1 MEVLIGMKAI
11 SLGGAVG
18 RVSYPGCGIIAG
30 RSADGLSAV
39 VAYFIMGR
47 SPLTK
52 NRMFVEDGGGV
63 RIAPFRKEL
72 MRDEALLVYSPVLAF
87 ENKILIGN
95 GPHTENVFQNLAS
108 GRTFE
113 ESLSSLSYIPD
124 APNFTP
130 RLTGLVTTDG
140 EGFNLKMSLVKS
152 MDPYGSSLGRYVY
165 EYENVPAGT
174 GYYLHT
180 CAFDA
185 NPLPA
190 FSGEPIQVSVN
201 GSIFD
206 IVADVWENMNAEN
219 KVSLW
224 VRCVDLKSHKSMSR
238 IINKNR

>member
-1 MEVLIGMKAI
+1 MKAI

-18 RVSYPGCGIIAG
+18 RVSYPGCGMIAG

-39 VAYFIMGR
+39 IAYFIMGR

-52 NRMFVEDGGGV
+52 NRLFLEEGGGV
-63 RIAPFRKEL
+63 KIEPFIKSV
-72 MRDEALLVYSPVLAF
+72 MRDEALLIYSPVIAF
-87 ENKILIGN
+87 ENKILVGN
-95 GPHTENVFQNLAS
+95 GSHIEQVYSNLVGGRSYEDALS
-108 GRTFE
+108 G
-113 ESLSSLSYIPD
+113 LSYIPD

-130 RLTGLVTTDG
+130 RLTGLVSMDG
-140 EGFNLKMSLVKS
+140 ESFNLKMSLVKS
-152 MDPYGSSLGRYVY
+152 MDLYGASTGRYTY
-165 EYENVPAGT
+165 EYESVPAGT

-206 IVADVWENMNAEN
+206 IVADVWENLNHEN

-224 VRCVDLKSHKSMSR
+224 VRTVDLKTHKSMSR

>member
-1 MEVLIGMKAI
+1 MKAI

-18 RVSYPGCGIIAG
+18 RVSYPGCGVIAG

-39 VAYFIMGR
+39 IAYFIMGR

-52 NRMFVEDGGGV
+52 NRIFIEDGGGV
-63 RIAPFRKEL
+63 KIEPFIKNV

-87 ENKILIGN
+87 ENKVLIGN
-95 GPHTENVFQNLAS
+95 GAHTEQVYGTLAS
-108 GRTFE
+108 GRSFE
-113 ESLSSLSYIPD
+113 EAISGLSYIPD

-130 RLTGLVTTDG
+130 RLTGLVSMDG
-140 EGFNLKMSLVKS
+140 ESFNLKMSLVKS
-152 MDPYGSSLGRYVY
+152 MDPYGASVGRYVC

-224 VRCVDLKSHKSMSR
+224 VRTVDLKTHKSMSR